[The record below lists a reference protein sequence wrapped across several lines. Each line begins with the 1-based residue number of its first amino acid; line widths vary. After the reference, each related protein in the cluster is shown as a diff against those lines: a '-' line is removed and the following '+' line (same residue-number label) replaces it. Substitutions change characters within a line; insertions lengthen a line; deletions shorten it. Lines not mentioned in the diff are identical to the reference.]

1 MSDEETMPV
10 EQDDLAEQLAM
21 EKERL
26 DKLYV
31 AYPTSKFSKRT
42 QSTRKS
48 RKRDWAIF
56 SMRRIAVSGT
66 SR

>member
-1 MSDEETMPV
+1 MSDEETIPV

-31 AYPTSKFSKRT
+31 AYQAIESELADARPISKFLRRT
-42 QSTRKS
+42 LSIRKS
-48 RKRDWAIF
+48 RKRD
-56 SMRRIAVSGT
+56 
-66 SR
+66 

>member
-1 MSDEETMPV
+1 MSDEETIPV

-31 AYPTSKFSKRT
+31 AYQAIESELADAKAHIEVLETVSYTHLTLPTNRE
-42 QSTRKS
+42 
-48 RKRDWAIF
+48 
-56 SMRRIAVSGT
+56 V
-66 SR
+66 